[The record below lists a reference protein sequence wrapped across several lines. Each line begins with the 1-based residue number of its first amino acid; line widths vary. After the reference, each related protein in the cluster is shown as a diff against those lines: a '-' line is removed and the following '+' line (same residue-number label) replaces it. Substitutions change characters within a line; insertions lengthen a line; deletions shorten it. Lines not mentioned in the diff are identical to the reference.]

1 MIEFDGTILIAI
13 ISFIIFAIV
22 MNKIFYTPMRKIVD
36 ERNSFIDSNLSAAVH
51 NKEKSQAILDD
62 KESKLKSARKDARDI
77 INSGVEK
84 ANSIKSD
91 SVSKALKA
99 SRDKIEEEKENL
111 KVEEGEA
118 RNVLKDSVFELSK
131 DISRKLLDQDVSEFQ
146 FNQELVDEAMKN
158 V

>member
-1 MIEFDGTILIAI
+1 MIEFDGTILVAI
-13 ISFIIFAIV
+13 ISFIIFAII

-36 ERNSFIDSNLSAAVH
+36 ERNSFIDSNISEAVH

-91 SVSKALKA
+91 SISNALKA
-99 SRDKIEEEKENL
+99 SRDKIEQEKEKL
-111 KVEEGEA
+111 KAEEGEA

-146 FNQELVDEAMKN
+146 FNQELVNEAMKN